1 MLAVAI
7 IGLQLE
13 FVSGIC
19 VSLQF
24 MMKSALLQCIV
35 VAVTIIAYHAVA
47 LSMHANCF
55 SIK

>member
-1 MLAVAI
+1 MLAV
-7 IGLQLE
+7 LSYNWSPE

-19 VSLQF
+19 VSLKF